1 MNLYDTSLAQIAQTI
16 PGASAILNK
25 YRLSFCCG
33 GQHTLREATNK
44 ASIPT
49 EDVHQALLGLIS
61 QASPNEDWQ
70 NAGNEELINHLLERF
85 HKVHRQQLSELIRLA
100 ERVESVHSNKAEC
113 PLGLADHLKYMAHE
127 LEAHM
132 QKEEQILFPMLAKG
146 MHQMAGGPINVMRQD
161 HDDHQDAIHQLDIIS
176 NHMQAPEGACNTWQA
191 LYLGLRHFKDDLLQH
206 IALEND
212 VLFARSA

>member
-16 PGASAILNK
+16 PGASAILNQ

-33 GQHTLREATNK
+33 GQHTLKEATAK
-44 ASIPT
+44 ANIST
-49 EDVHQALLGLIS
+49 EDVHQALLSLVP
-61 QASPNEDWQ
+61 QASPKEAWEAAS
-70 NAGNEELINHLLERF
+70 NAELINHLLERF

-100 ERVESVHSNKAEC
+100 DRVETVHGDNPEC
-113 PLGLADHLKYMAHE
+113 PLGLTDHLQYMAHE

-132 QKEEQILFPMLAKG
+132 QKEEQILFPMLEKG
-146 MHQMAGGPINVMRQD
+146 MHQMAVGPINVMRQD
-161 HDDHQDAIHQLDIIS
+161 HDDHNDAIHQLDVITQ
-176 NHMQAPEGACNTWQA
+176 NMTLPEGACNTWQA

-212 VLFARSA
+212 ILFARSA